1 MYIIIDLIQ
10 IKNSKGKT
18 DLNLSDTKLINSF
31 FNIIGKYINK
41 NNFL

>member
-18 DLNLSDTKLINSF
+18 DLNLSDTKVIIYLDINYK
-31 FNIIGKYINK
+31 I
-41 NNFL
+41 

>member
-18 DLNLSDTKLINSF
+18 DLNLSAKLIIYLD
-31 FNIIGKYINK
+31 IIIRYKKINYWIK
-41 NNFL
+41 